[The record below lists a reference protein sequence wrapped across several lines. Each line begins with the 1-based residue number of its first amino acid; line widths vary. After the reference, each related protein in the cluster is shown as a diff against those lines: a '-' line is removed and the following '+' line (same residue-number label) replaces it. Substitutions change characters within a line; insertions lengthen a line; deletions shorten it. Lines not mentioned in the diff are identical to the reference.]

1 MNYSTLNAKTIALWI
16 GIARTIQE
24 CKSAEFNGPPEP
36 IRTKDMARCI
46 PRAGLKKQNMAQ
58 SKFEIVVTDRY
69 KYPKLGTFATLTD
82 SGRFIQR
89 YFRMAHI
96 SWGPGEYNIYFDG
109 SVSSIVEQTISR
121 IIQKKFGTKLIRQCF
136 SPRGGIL
143 R

>member
-1 MNYSTLNAKTIALWI
+1 MSTVA
-16 GIARTIQE
+16 
-24 CKSAEFNGPPEP
+24 CFS
-36 IRTKDMARCI
+36 
-46 PRAGLKKQNMAQ
+46 PRGLKKQNMAQ

-121 IIQKKFGTKLIRQCF
+121 ISLIATQDKLGE
-136 SPRGGIL
+136 PM
-143 R
+143 